1 MTMPG
6 HAMVLAAGLGLRMRP
21 LTKRTPKPLI
31 PVAGRSM
38 LDRVFDR
45 LDEAGVPNRVVN
57 THWLADQIARHLANH
72 SGVILSHEDVLLET
86 GGGVADALPLLGAQP
101 FFVCN
106 ADIIWLDGARPA
118 LIRLADAWDAARM
131 DALLLLEPVG
141 RAFGY
146 EGPGDFFRADDGR
159 LQRRG
164 DAPTAPFVFT
174 GVQILHPR
182 LFADAPDG
190 EFSLNILYDRAQAAR
205 RLCGLVHDG
214 DWLHIGTPEILTAA
228 ESWFAAREDRGSLRT
243 KRSRDL
249 MRVRRS
255 RPTKRPINQ
264 HPLSASPLNDANLMA
279 GLHAG
284 DRVDTKPTEQ
294 GGGVESL

>member
-1 MTMPG
+1 MTMPD

-21 LTKRTPKPLI
+21 LTKQTPKPLI

-38 LDRVFDR
+38 LDHVFDR

-57 THWLADQIARHLANH
+57 THWLADEIARHLANH
-72 SGVILSHEDVLLET
+72 SGVILSHEDVLLGT
-86 GGGVADALPLLGAQP
+86 GGGVANALPLLGAQP

-106 ADIIWLDGARPA
+106 ADVIWLDGARPA
-118 LIRLADAWDAARM
+118 LIRLAEVWDTARM

-146 EGPGDFFRADDGR
+146 DGAGDFFRADDGR

-164 DAPTAPFVFT
+164 DASTAPLVFT

-190 EFSLNILYDRAQAAR
+190 EFSLNILYDRAQATR
-205 RLCGLVHDG
+205 RLFGLVHEG
-214 DWLHIGTPEILTAA
+214 DWLHIGTPETLTAA
-228 ESWFAAREDRGSLRT
+228 ESWFAARGPGPLADRR
-243 KRSRDL
+243 
-249 MRVRRS
+249 
-255 RPTKRPINQ
+255 
-264 HPLSASPLNDANLMA
+264 
-279 GLHAG
+279 
-284 DRVDTKPTEQ
+284 
-294 GGGVESL
+294 

>member
-1 MTMPG
+1 MTTPG

-21 LTKRTPKPLI
+21 LTERTPKPLI

-57 THWLADQIARHLANH
+57 THWLAERIARHLVNR
-72 SGVILSHEDVLLET
+72 SGVLLSHEDVLLGT
-86 GGGVADALPLLGAQP
+86 GGGVARSLPLLGAQP

-106 ADIIWLDGARPA
+106 ADIVWLDRVKPA
-118 LIRLADAWDAARM
+118 LTRLAKAWDAARM
-131 DALLLLEPVG
+131 DALLLLEP
-141 RAFGY
+141 RAPAIGY

-164 DAPTAPFVFT
+164 DASTAPFVFT

-190 EFSLNILYDRAQAAR
+190 AFSLNILYDRAQATR
-205 RLCGLVHDG
+205 RLFGLVHDG
-214 DWLHIGTPEILTAA
+214 DWLHIGTPEALMAA
-228 ESWFAAREDRGSLRT
+228 ESWFARREA
-243 KRSRDL
+243 
-249 MRVRRS
+249 
-255 RPTKRPINQ
+255 Q
-264 HPLSASPLNDANLMA
+264 A
-279 GLHAG
+279 
-284 DRVDTKPTEQ
+284 
-294 GGGVESL
+294 

>member
-1 MTMPG
+1 MN
-6 HAMVLAAGLGLRMRP
+6 AMILAAGLGLRMRP
-21 LTKRTPKPLI
+21 ITLTLPKPLV
-31 PVAGRSM
+31 PVAGRTM
-38 LDRVFDR
+38 LDRV
-45 LDEAGVPNRVVN
+45 LDHLDQAGAARKIINL
-57 THWLADQIARHLANH
+57 HWLGETIRSHLD
-72 SGVILSHEDVLLET
+72 GQPDILFSEEPELLET
-86 GGGVADALPLLGAQP
+86 GGGVAKALPLLGTEP

-164 DAPTAPFVFT
+164 DAPTAPFVFA

-182 LFADAPDG
+182 LFADAPG
-190 EFSLNILYDRAQAAR
+190 GKFSLNILYDRAQAAGR
-205 RLCGLVHDG
+205 PCGLVHDG

-228 ESWFAAREDRGSLRT
+228 ESWFAAREDRVETSE
-243 KRSRDL
+243 
-249 MRVRRS
+249 
-255 RPTKRPINQ
+255 RPY
-264 HPLSASPLNDANLMA
+264 
-279 GLHAG
+279 
-284 DRVDTKPTEQ
+284 
-294 GGGVESL
+294 

>member
-1 MTMPG
+1 
-6 HAMVLAAGLGLRMRP
+6 MRP
-21 LTKRTPKPLI
+21 LTTRTPKPLI

-57 THWLADQIARHLANH
+57 THWLADQVAQHLAKH
-72 SGVILSHEDVLLET
+72 PEVILSHEDELLET
-86 GGGVADALPLLGAQP
+86 GGGVAHALPLLGAQP

-106 ADIIWLDGARPA
+106 ADIIWLDTARPA
-118 LIRLADAWDAARM
+118 LIRLAEVWDTARM
-131 DALLLLEPVG
+131 DALLLLQPVD

-146 EGPGDFFRADDGR
+146 EGPGDYFRADDGR

-190 EFSLNILYDRAQAAR
+190 NYSLNIRYDRAQATR
-205 RLCGLVHDG
+205 RLFGLVHDG
-214 DWLHIGTPEILTAA
+214 DWLHIGTPENLTAA
-228 ESWFAAREDRGSLRT
+228 ESWFAAHRDRESE
-243 KRSRDL
+243 KS
-249 MRVRRS
+249 
-255 RPTKRPINQ
+255 
-264 HPLSASPLNDANLMA
+264 
-279 GLHAG
+279 
-284 DRVDTKPTEQ
+284 
-294 GGGVESL
+294 

>member
-57 THWLADQIARHLANH
+57 THWLADQIARHLASH
-72 SGVILSHEDVLLET
+72 SGVIVSHEDVLLDT
-86 GGGVADALPLLGAQP
+86 GGGVAHALPLLGAHP

-118 LIRLADAWDAARM
+118 LIRLAEVWDPARM
-131 DALLLLEPVG
+131 DALLLLQPVS

-146 EGPGDFFRADDGR
+146 DGPGDFFRADDGR

-164 DAPTAPFVFT
+164 NASAAPLVFT

-182 LFADAPDG
+182 LFADAPD
-190 EFSLNILYDRAQAAR
+190 EKFSLNILYNRAQATW
-205 RLCGLVHDG
+205 RLFGTVHEG
-214 DWLHIGTPEILTAA
+214 DWLHIGTPETLTAA
-228 ESWFAAREDRGSLRT
+228 ECWFAAH
-243 KRSRDL
+243 RD
-249 MRVRRS
+249 
-255 RPTKRPINQ
+255 K
-264 HPLSASPLNDANLMA
+264 DAQK
-279 GLHAG
+279 G
-284 DRVDTKPTEQ
+284 
-294 GGGVESL
+294 

>member
-45 LDEAGVPNRVVN
+45 LDEAGVSNRVVN

-72 SGVILSHEDVLLET
+72 SGVILSHEEVLLDT
-86 GGGVADALPLLGAQP
+86 GGGVARALPLLGAQP

-106 ADIIWLDGARPA
+106 ADVIWLDGARPA
-118 LIRLADAWDAARM
+118 LIRLAEAWDAARM

-141 RAFGY
+141 PAVGY

-164 DAPTAPFVFT
+164 DAASAPFVFT

-190 EFSLNILYDRAQAAR
+190 AFSLNILYDRAQATG

-214 DWLHIGTPEILTAA
+214 DWLHIGTPEALTAA
-228 ESWFAAREDRGSLRT
+228 ESWFAARE
-243 KRSRDL
+243 
-249 MRVRRS
+249 
-255 RPTKRPINQ
+255 
-264 HPLSASPLNDANLMA
+264 A
-279 GLHAG
+279 GP
-284 DRVDTKPTEQ
+284 DTSQPAQ
-294 GGGVESL
+294 A

>member
-21 LTKRTPKPLI
+21 LTKHTPKPLI

-57 THWLADQIARHLANH
+57 THWLADQIAQHLANH
-72 SGVILSHEDVLLET
+72 PGVIRSHEDVLLGT
-86 GGGVADALPLLGAQP
+86 GGGVAHALPLLGAQP

-106 ADIIWLDGARPA
+106 ADIIWLKGAPPA
-118 LIRLADAWDAARM
+118 LNRLAEVWDSARM

-146 EGPGDFFRADDGR
+146 EGPGDFFCADDGR

-164 DAPTAPFVFT
+164 AAPTAPFVFT

-182 LFADAPDG
+182 LFADAPAG
-190 EFSLNILYDRAQAAR
+190 EFSLNILYDRAQASR
-205 RLCGLVHDG
+205 RLFGLIHEG
-214 DWLHIGTPEILTAA
+214 DWLHIGTPENLRAA
-228 ESWFAAREDRGSLRT
+228 KSWFAARSPGVRT
-243 KRSRDL
+243 SR
-249 MRVRRS
+249 
-255 RPTKRPINQ
+255 
-264 HPLSASPLNDANLMA
+264 
-279 GLHAG
+279 
-284 DRVDTKPTEQ
+284 
-294 GGGVESL
+294 